1 MKTLTAAETRK
12 LLPFSHL
19 VEVLRQAVVDYHND
33 QISCPERM
41 VVQTLDR
48 TGAVM
53 SMVACAPDIIATK
66 LLTLY
71 KDNAARNLP
80 AIQGQVTCMDAI
92 NGRFLFSLDGVTTTE
107 RRTAAMS
114 MLGLE
119 CFRPPVLK
127 TVLLIGTGVQAKAH
141 LEALNTLYPGLIVYI
156 QGRSPERVS
165 TLTKSNAYPA
175 LQLRIAPLKP
185 FEPDVVI
192 TVTSS
197 QSVLYDEPPVSTRL
211 VIGVGAYRPEMIE
224 IGPIIVKGSTCIV
237 DDPIGAPSE
246 AGDILQAAKDWR
258 QVKPLAAY
266 LTGEKKPEEPVFF
279 KSVGCAAW
287 DLAACRLA
295 RKILGI

>member
-1 MKTLTAAETRK
+1 
-12 LLPFSHL
+12 
-19 VEVLRQAVVDYHND
+19 
-33 QISCPERM
+33 
-41 VVQTLDR
+41 
-48 TGAVM
+48 
-53 SMVACAPDIIATK
+53 
-66 LLTLY
+66 
-71 KDNAARNLP
+71 
-80 AIQGQVTCMDAI
+80 MDAI

-119 CFRPPVLK
+119 CFRPPVLE

-175 LQLRIAPLKP
+175 LQLRIAPLEH
-185 FEPDVVI
+185 FAPDVVI

-197 QSVLYDEPPVSTRL
+197 QTVLYDEPPVSTRL

-224 IGPIIVKGSTCIV
+224 IGPTIVNGSTCIV

-246 AGDILQAAKDWR
+246 AGDILQAAKDWK
-258 QVKPLAAY
+258 QVKSLAAY

-295 RKILGI
+295 LKTFGM

>member
-12 LLPFSHL
+12 LLPFPDL
-19 VEVLRQAVVDYHND
+19 VETLRSAVRDYHNG

-41 VVQTLDR
+41 VVPTIDR
-48 TGAVM
+48 TGTVM
-53 SMVACAPDIIATK
+53 SMIACAPDILTTK

-71 KDNAARNLP
+71 NGNTARDLP

-92 NGRFLFSLDGVTTTE
+92 DGRFLFSLNGVATTE
-107 RRTAAMS
+107 RRTAAIS

-119 CFRPPVLK
+119 RFRPAGLK

-141 LEALNTLYPGLIVYI
+141 LEALNALYPGITVYI
-156 QGRSPERVS
+156 RGRSAERVIALIES
-165 TLTKSNAYPA
+165 PAYRA
-175 LQLRIAPLKP
+175 LQLRNADREY
-185 FEPDVVI
+185 FDPDVVI

-197 QSVLYDEPPVSTRL
+197 QSTLYDEPPVSTRL
-211 VIGVGAYRPEMIE
+211 IIGVGAYRPEMIE
-224 IGPIIVKGSTCIV
+224 IGPTIVNGSTCIV

-246 AGDILQAAKDWR
+246 AGDIIQARKDWR
-258 QVKPLAAY
+258 EVKPLAAY
-266 LTGEKKPEEPVFF
+266 LSGSEKPEGPVFF

-295 RKILGI
+295 RRTLGL

>member
-12 LLPFSHL
+12 LLPFPDL
-19 VEVLRQAVVDYHND
+19 VETLRSAVRNYHNG

-41 VVQTLDR
+41 VVPTIDR
-48 TGAVM
+48 TGTVM
-53 SMVACAPDIIATK
+53 SMVACAPDILTTK

-71 KDNAARNLP
+71 NGNTARDLP
-80 AIQGQVTCMDAI
+80 AIQGQVTCKDAI
-92 NGRFLFSLDGVTTTE
+92 DGRFLFSLNGVATTE
-107 RRTAAMS
+107 RRTAAIS

-119 CFRPPVLK
+119 CFRPAGLK

-141 LEALNTLYPGLIVYI
+141 LEALNALYPGITVYI
-156 QGRSPERVS
+156 RGRSAERVIA
-165 TLTKSNAYPA
+165 LTESPAYPA
-175 LQLRIAPLKP
+175 LQLRNAEREY
-185 FEPDVVI
+185 FDPDVVI

-197 QSVLYDEPPVSTRL
+197 QSTVYDAPPVSSRL

-224 IGPIIVKGSTCIV
+224 IGPTIVNGSTCIV

-246 AGDILQAAKDWR
+246 AGDIIQARKDWKE
-258 QVKPLAAY
+258 VKPLAAY
-266 LTGEKKPEEPVFF
+266 LSGSEKPEGPVFF

-295 RKILGI
+295 RRTLGL

>member
-12 LLPFSHL
+12 LLPFPDL
-19 VEVLRQAVVDYHND
+19 VEMLRETVVDYHKG

-41 VVQTLDR
+41 VVPTIDR
-48 TGAVM
+48 TGTVM

-71 KDNAARNLP
+71 NGNTARDLP

-92 NGRFLFSLDGVTTTE
+92 GGRFLFSLDGVATTE

-114 MLGLE
+114 MLGLD
-119 CFRPPVLK
+119 CFRPAHLK

-141 LEALNTLYPGLIVYI
+141 LEALNTLYPGITVYI
-156 QGRSPERVS
+156 LGRSPARVS
-165 TLTKSNAYPA
+165 ALTESHAYPA
-175 LQLRIAPLKP
+175 LQLRDASLEC

-197 QSVLYDEPPVSTRL
+197 QSTVYDAPPISSRL

-224 IGPIIVKGSTCIV
+224 VGPTIVKGSACIV

-246 AGDILQAAKDWR
+246 AGDIIQARKNWAE
-258 QVKPLAAY
+258 VKPLAAY
-266 LTGEKKPEEPVFF
+266 LSGNEKPEGPVFF

-295 RKILGI
+295 RRTLGL